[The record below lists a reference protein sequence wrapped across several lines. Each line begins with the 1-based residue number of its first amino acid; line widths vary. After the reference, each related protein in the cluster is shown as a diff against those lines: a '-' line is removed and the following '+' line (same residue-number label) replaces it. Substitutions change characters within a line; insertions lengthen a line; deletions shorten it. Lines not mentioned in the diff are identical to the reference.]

1 MGYSIY
7 KIDFDTQEKT
17 ILYDCIEDI
26 QKADLLAQ
34 LIMCNKTT
42 NELIFICAGWNRGI
56 NKDSELYDKALKL
69 AVEYK
74 SERSVSNER
83 N

>member
-7 KIDFDTQEKT
+7 KINFDTQEKT

-34 LIMCNKTT
+34 LAMCNKSA
-42 NELIFICAGWNRGI
+42 F
-56 NKDSELYDKALKL
+56 
-69 AVEYK
+69 
-74 SERSVSNER
+74 
-83 N
+83 

>member
-34 LIMCNKTT
+34 LAMCNKTI
-42 NELIFICAGWNRGI
+42 NELIFICAGWNRSI
-56 NKDSELYDKALKL
+56 NRYSELYDKALKL

-74 SERSVSNER
+74 SERKC
-83 N
+83 